1 MKDLNG
7 YRNFNN
13 EVLYDNKDKFYN
25 IYLGVIN

>member
-7 YRNFNN
+7 YPNFNS
-13 EVLYDNKDKFYN
+13 EVFSDNTNKFYK